1 MERENENIEKV
12 DKEYEKNHVIF
23 NTFLVTFVSCLLLF
37 LVFFYVCV
45 NYLNTIFIPPELR
58 KINAALEL
66 YEKTYSNEY
75 KIEDLIDGCVLGMVI
90 GSKDKYGGYITS
102 LNSSTTGE
110 LKTSGKYYGLG
121 ITYKN
126 NGSEIE
132 ITDII
137 KDGVADKAGVK
148 VGDIITHIDGN
159 AITIDIIEDFR
170 ISIADETRK
179 NVMFTTKDGR
189 EIYMEL
195 GLIERKKLEYEIID
209 NVGYITI
216 YGFLEETDKLFKTA
230 MDSFMLRDVEHIV
243 IDLRGDLGGLVDT
256 VVPMLDYITKNDLI
270 VKLDYKSEKVEDKE
284 IYSDNFS
291 VYDGSIPISLI
302 VDSETASASE
312 LFSMCLRDFYG
323 CKIYGEKTYGKGTIV
338 SSYTFKDKSILSMS
352 VGTYYTQNGKNIEG
366 EGIKPDVLL
375 NEDIDKDKVYI
386 YEKYI
391 NKK

>member
-12 DKEYEKNHVIF
+12 EKNNEKNHIIF

-37 LVFFYVCV
+37 LILFYVCV
-45 NYLNTIFIPPELR
+45 NYFNTIFIPPELR
-58 KINAALEL
+58 KVNAALEL

-75 KIEDLIDGCVLGMVI
+75 KIEDLIDGCILGMVI
-90 GSKDKYGGYITS
+90 GSNDKYGGYITS
-102 LNSSTTGE
+102 LNSATTGE
-110 LKTSGKYYGLG
+110 YRTSGKYYGLG
-121 ITYKN
+121 ITYTN

-132 ITDII
+132 ITNVV

-148 VGDIITHIDGN
+148 IGDIITHIDGN

-170 ISIADETRK
+170 ISISDESRTD
-179 NVMFTTKDGR
+179 VTFTTKDGR
-189 EIYMEL
+189 EIYIKL
-195 GLIERKKLEYEIID
+195 GIIERKKLDYEIIN

-216 YGFLEETDKLFKTA
+216 YGFLEDTDKLFKTA
-230 MDSFMLRDVEHIV
+230 MDSFMIREVEHIV

-256 VVPMLDYITKNDLI
+256 VVPMLDYITKDGLI
-270 VKLDYKSEKVEDKE
+270 VKLDYKSEEAEDKE
-284 IYSDNFS
+284 IYSDSNS
-291 VYDGSIPISLI
+291 VYDNSIPISII
-302 VDSETASASE
+302 VDSDTASASE

-338 SSYTFKDKSILSMS
+338 SSYSFNDKSILSMS

-391 NKK
+391 NRK